1 MAGAFCF
8 MRIIKLAFLL
18 LIAVCLLQSC
28 KGKYYNIPSG
38 AMAETLPVGSRIYVV
53 KSTVFK
59 NDDIAVFNYF
69 GDDYRK
75 PLEDEFG
82 KYEQSWQKIVQRIIA
97 SSGDKMEIRNGD
109 VYLNDE
115 LIRFPAEGLQE
126 YTIKST
132 TPIEDFPETESRY
145 HNNME
150 STGSTITYR
159 AQLTLKEAAEYR
171 NRKPTVLSVEKNIN
185 TDFNAQIAQYC
196 DTCNYSIDNYG
207 PVKIPSPGD
216 TIEVNAFNIRFYQ
229 QIPGIEKGTFVVK
242 EKLYFMM
249 GDNRHGSMDSRYIG
263 VISHSNMVGI
273 VK

>member
-38 AMAETLPVGSRIYVV
+38 AMAETLPAGSRVYVT
-53 KSTVFK
+53 KTDTFK
-59 NDDIAVFNYF
+59 NDDIAAFKLYT
-69 GDDYRK
+69 DDYTK
-75 PLEDEFG
+75 PPGEDG
-82 KYEQSWQKIVQRIIA
+82 KFEQSWQKWIKRIVA
-97 SSGDKMEIRNGD
+97 SSGDKLEIRRGD
-109 VYLNDE
+109 VYLNNE
-115 LIRFPAEGLQE
+115 LVRFPPEGLQE
-126 YTIKST
+126 YTIRST
-132 TPIEDFPETESRY
+132 AFIDDFPERNEEFLNASKSGDTNIYSV
-145 HNNME
+145 
-150 STGSTITYR
+150 
-159 AQLTLKEAAEYR
+159 QLTFKEAEDYR
-171 NRKPTVLSVEKNIN
+171 NRKPAILSVEKIID
-185 TDFNAQIAQYC
+185 TSFNAQIAQYC